1 VEGEV
6 EAGGGGLSFLHEEV
20 GEMLPHGNKGDDP
33 AEGDEDGDL
42 RSGWNRKMWKASMFT
57 ITGANIARLRG
68 M

>member
-1 VEGEV
+1 
-6 EAGGGGLSFLHEEV
+6 
-20 GEMLPHGNKGDDP
+20 MLPHGNKGDDP